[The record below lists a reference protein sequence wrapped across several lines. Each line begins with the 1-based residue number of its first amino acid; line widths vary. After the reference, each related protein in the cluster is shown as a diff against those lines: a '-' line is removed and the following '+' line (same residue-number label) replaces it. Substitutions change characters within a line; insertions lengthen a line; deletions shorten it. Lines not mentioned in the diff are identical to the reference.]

1 MGGCGR
7 QSSSEAIE
15 ENVGARV
22 REREEHA
29 GFRVVRWAAPRD
41 DCPHP
46 RGGGSPAPARRE
58 VAFEGEQCEQCEAAE
73 QHASEG
79 EGARA
84 CDCGPGAGG
93 ARARLVALPDGRLP
107 RRLRTAA
114 RAHPPHKDHHWS
126 CSLDALRLLLLQG
139 ARQRRAREE
148 HRVLRKLH
156 RAHHSI
162 DLIPVLLYILVL
174 PVAPLLVVIV
184 SSAFNAGV
192 RFSSQSF
199 GLSNRRVFG
208 ILYTLYSTLLV
219 H

>member
-7 QSSSEAIE
+7 QWSSEAIE
-15 ENVGARV
+15 ENVGTRV

-46 RGGGSPAPARRE
+46 RGGGSPAATRRE
-58 VAFEGEQCEQCEAAE
+58 AAFEGEQCEQCEQCE

-79 EGARA
+79 EEARA
-84 CDCGPGAGG
+84 RDCGPGAGG

-107 RRLRTAA
+107 RGLRTAA

-148 HRVLRKLH
+148 HRVLRKLMH

-162 DLIPVLLYILVL
+162 DLIPVFLCILVL

-199 GLSNRRVFG
+199 GRSNRRVFG
-208 ILYTLYSTLLV
+208 ILYCTRSLV
-219 H
+219 HY